1 MAWQRGGD
9 TASTYPPLMAT
20 RGDPASDER
29 TINEVAGFVWRLS
42 LQSGA
47 HLTDYVLDVG
57 TVELIGGP
65 RTAELLRLCCK
76 TGLLT
81 KVRAA
86 HGVGYRLVADPDFIH
101 LRSRADVEWS
111 RQQRADT
118 TNLALVVPVRLR
130 DGDQCRWCGVEV
142 VWMGRKTARSAE
154 LDHLRPG
161 VPDTAVETLVVACRS
176 CNRARGG
183 DVERWDSAHELRPAP
198 TRPRFGEATATF
210 LTRNGYPTEPTAPDA
225 AEEDVVRPSQ
235 ATAADTAPH
244 QGVRPAASR
253 DDDPAPSLEQPG
265 ESPGSV
271 PRKSTFEVHL
281 PGRVGSGSDG
291 SGSSGPG
298 SGLGSAG
305 PGLGGAH
312 PPGRRRRGRKR
323 RRPGGGS

>member
-20 RGDPASDER
+20 RGDAAADER
-29 TINEVAGFVWRLS
+29 TVNEVAGFIWRLS

-65 RTAELLRLCCK
+65 RTPELLRLCCK

-81 KVRAA
+81 RVRGP
-86 HGVGYRLVADPDFIH
+86 HGGVGYRLVADPDFIH

-154 LDHLRPG
+154 FDHLRPG
-161 VPDTAVETLVVACRS
+161 VPDTSVETLVVACRA
-176 CNRARGG
+176 CNRSRGG
-183 DVERWDSAHELRPAP
+183 DVERWDSAHVLRPAP
-198 TRPRFGEATATF
+198 ASPRYGEATATF

-225 AEEDVVRPSQ
+225 AENDVVRPSQ

-253 DDDPAPSLEQPG
+253 DDDTAPSPRQPG
-265 ESPGSV
+265 ESLGSLPGM
-271 PRKSTFEVHL
+271 STSEVHP
-281 PGRVGSGSDG
+281 PGRVGSGSAGTGSAG
-291 SGSSGPG
+291 SGVGRP
-298 SGLGSAG
+298 G

-312 PPGRRRRGRKR
+312 PPGRRRRGRKG
-323 RRPGGGS
+323 RRPGGES